1 VSALAALGPRIAITG
16 VFGLGL
22 IYFALIVKTLR
33 TYGTIYAKGER
44 RTGLGVVLGMANSVA
59 IGGLGQGGAT
69 ATETE
74 ELIRG
79 RERGVRGDRERGS
92 GGATVRDERI
102 SDRESVKKEREKS
115 GLRSVL
121 GLGLTG
127 YGELGSRSGMV
138 VEAEVDL
145 EKGGREE
152 VVRSV
157 EEVGEETMPG
167 GL

>member
-1 VSALAALGPRIAITG
+1 VSSIAALGPRIAITG

-59 IGGLGQGGAT
+59 IGGLGQG

-79 RERGVRGDRERGS
+79 RERGVRGDRERAS
-92 GGATVRDERI
+92 GATARDERI
-102 SDRESVKKEREKS
+102 SDRESTKKEREKS

-127 YGELGSRSGMV
+127 YGELGPRSGMV

-145 EKGGREE
+145 EKGEGEE